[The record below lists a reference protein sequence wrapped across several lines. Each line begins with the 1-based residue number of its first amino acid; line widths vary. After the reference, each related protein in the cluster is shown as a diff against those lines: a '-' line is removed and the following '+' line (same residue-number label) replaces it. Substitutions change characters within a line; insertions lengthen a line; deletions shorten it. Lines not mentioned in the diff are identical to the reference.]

1 MNSYSENLHSSV
13 LASLESQES
22 NKKKLDSQLN
32 SSMFTL
38 YYAEGAE
45 IVTNDKSVTA
55 AKKYDQSQKVRKQA
69 TESKNISTNIVLS
82 AGQQNSYTAQ
92 SVTNVAVSAAN
103 IQVAANAIVRLASDM
118 GSIFSIVNAADYGT
132 QIYQQSFEAYTLMNT
147 TAYLAEVA
155 SQHAMETSASIAEV
169 ASSTVEDKA
178 KATDATV
185 DNLLK
190 VATADFTA
198 IAAVVAAQNDA
209 KAAASVVTKNA
220 QGAIESNKVELQAAK
235 VAYKLNNKSLN
246 YNLKVRVPKVF
257 DGSYNVSFDFYKPPF
272 QSNEKGQNTP
282 SLGLN
287 NPVKSYNLFL
297 VKDSKK
303 STFSALTAEEAMDN
317 SLQYIQILP
326 SLASLSDTDPATAL
340 ASAVDNSNAYFAA
353 LNTAKLSKEK
363 ALQAKDKLR
372 DANADLVTA
381 TKEKHDADQ
390 IVLAGKDEITKLT
403 KEVPEAKEKAA
414 HAAEASKKDPKNA
427 ELTKAAAQAARTLSN
442 LEQTLENAKLNETK
456 VFDAAK
462 VAADS
467 LKIATTDAAQAK
479 TDLDAAETQA
489 ENDQKNVVTAE
500 QLVAGAKKEGFKNI
514 KTIDLVDSDNEMLA
528 LGEKYVIF
536 LLTIFTDDYKK
547 GINTYDDFLSAPS
560 QTFSLKNT
568 LNAVTDIA
576 VEKEP
581 AKSIHI
587 NPDLPVLSPYA
598 INFTVDETD
607 QKHTEY
613 RCMFLSYNE
622 DLFTSNELEYFEE
635 SIEVSIIKKEIQYSK
650 NDIDQYNGELGAVK
664 GKITQINDEFN
675 KKIKNLDP
683 VKDKDLIKALNE
695 ERDHILN
702 NYTQIQT
709 EINSKL
715 LIVTTKLDQLY
726 LSFEKMVAKK
736 LPKIKNKKG
745 FFFNLKLAENVSSGN
760 YTTAVPVSKHS
771 LTYQAVIDPTT
782 TDNFGN
788 ALIDGKIYI
797 PVVLSIYS
805 GNETTENQY
814 NNNLSDWE
822 NEEPFHFSIK
832 NNQ

>member
-55 AKKYDQSQKVRKQA
+55 AKKYNQSQKVKKQA

-92 SVTNVAVSAAN
+92 SVTNVAVSASN
-103 IQVAANAIVRLASDM
+103 IQIAANAIVRLASDM

-178 KATDATV
+178 KATDASV

-198 IAAVVAAQNDA
+198 TAAVVAAENDA

-220 QGAIESNKVELQAAK
+220 QGAIESNKVELEAAK
-235 VAYKLNNKSLN
+235 VAYNLNNKSLN
-246 YNLKVRVPKVF
+246 YNLKVHVPEVF

-272 QSNEKGQNTP
+272 KSNEKGQNTSAP
-282 SLGLN
+282 GLD

-303 STFSALTAEEAMDN
+303 STFSALTAEEAMGN
-317 SLQYIQILP
+317 SLQYVQLIPALSSP
-326 SLASLSDTDPATAL
+326 SDTDPAKALTA
-340 ASAVDNSNAYFAA
+340 AVDNSNSYFTA

-363 ALQAKDKLR
+363 VLQAKDQLR
-372 DANADLVTA
+372 DANAALQTA
-381 TKEKHDADQ
+381 TKEKQDADQ
-390 IVLAGKDEITKLT
+390 VVLDGKDEIAKLT
-403 KEVPEAKEKAA
+403 KELPQAKEKAG
-414 HAAEASKKDPKNA
+414 HTAEAAKKDPKNTDLA
-427 ELTKAAAQAARTLSN
+427 KAATQASKALST

-467 LKIATTDAAQAK
+467 LKIATANAAHAK
-479 TDLDAAETQA
+479 TDLTNAETQA
-489 ENDQKNVVTAE
+489 ENDQKAVETAG
-500 QLVAGAKKEGFKNI
+500 QLVASSKKEGFKNI
-514 KTIDLVDSDNEMLA
+514 QTIDLVDSDNEMLA

-560 QTFSLKNT
+560 ETFSLKNT
-568 LNAVTDIA
+568 LKAVTDIA
-576 VEKEP
+576 IEKEP
-581 AKSIHI
+581 AKNIHI
-587 NPDLPVLSPYA
+587 HPDLPVLSPYA
-598 INFTVDETD
+598 ITFTVDETD
-607 QKHTEY
+607 HKHTEY
-613 RCMFLSYNE
+613 RCMYLSYNE
-622 DLFTSNELEYFEE
+622 DLFTSNELDYFEE
-635 SIEVSIIKKEIQYSK
+635 TIEVSVIKKEIQYSK
-650 NDIDQYNGELGAVK
+650 NDIDQYKGDLAAVK
-664 GKITQINDEFN
+664 AKIIQLNEEFN

-695 ERDHILN
+695 EHNQILN

-760 YTTAVPVSKHS
+760 YTAAGPVSKNS
-771 LTYQAVIDPTT
+771 LTYEAVIDPTT

-788 ALIDGKIYI
+788 ALIDGKTYI
-797 PVVLSIYS
+797 PVVLSFYT

-822 NEEPFHFSIK
+822 NEEPFHFSIT